1 MIELEILIASLYG
14 IRHALGT
21 GGAALVR
28 VGEGDT
34 GIDELVGDIE
44 FGSWITPFLED
55 RSINFHVRDGTSY
68 GDRFT
73 ETLQE
78 HGIQFFAAARLVDAT
93 NTFICTFDTQERT
106 LTGSD
111 RYVFQAL
118 VAMLST
124 HVKLNSLLGQFSDLV
139 TQKEAGEARLR
150 LLESVE
156 AQQDALT
163 YRLYHDDLTG
173 LRNRAFFMDRL
184 ALALQDVTTN
194 DHRRAAII
202 FIDLDRFKLINDS
215 LGHTMGDVLLVELA
229 KRLSQCV
236 RPTDTLARIGGD
248 EFTVLIDHVRDNQ
261 TVLALAE
268 RFLRAFQ
275 SPVRLGSED
284 VHPSASLGIAFIDRR
299 YARAEDV
306 LRDADTAM
314 YRAKRDGGMRYASFD
329 EGMFAISTQSFTLQ
343 LALRRAVERGE
354 FAVRYQPVFDA
365 TSRTLTAIEAL
376 VRWEHPDRGTILP
389 AEFIADAEETGI
401 ITSVGEFVL
410 RRACSDMARW
420 FVCNPALTLDVNIS
434 PRQFNDPNF
443 FDMVVRVLGESG
455 LPPHALRLEVTE
467 ALFADRVEY
476 VGALLKSLRAYGVRI
491 ALDDFGTGYSSL
503 NYLERFDFDTVKI
516 DRSFVERIDTSAV
529 GFAIVRAI
537 VDLARALDMIVI
549 AEGVERE
556 SQVVA
561 LRSLACDQA
570 QGYFLSEPLEA
581 AKIDDMLRAPASS
594 EKIVRG

>member
-28 VGEGDT
+28 VGDGDS

-44 FGSWITPFLED
+44 FGGWIVPFLQD
-55 RSINFHVRDGTSY
+55 RSINFHVRDVTSY

-73 ETLQE
+73 ETLQH
-78 HGIQFFAAARLVDAT
+78 HGIQFFAAARLIDAD
-93 NTFICTFDTQERT
+93 NTFICTFDTEERA
-106 LTGSD
+106 LSGAD
-111 RYVFQAL
+111 RYVFQSL

-124 HVKLNSLLGQFSDLV
+124 HVKLNSLIGQYSELV

-156 AQQDALT
+156 AHQDALT

-173 LRNRAFFMDRL
+173 LRNRAFLMDRL

-202 FIDLDRFKLINDS
+202 FIDLDRFKSINDS
-215 LGHTMGDVLLVELA
+215 LGHTMGDEFLVELA

-261 TVLALAE
+261 TVLSLAE

-306 LRDADTAM
+306 LRDADSAM
-314 YRAKRDGGMRYASFD
+314 YRAKRDGGMRYACFD
-329 EGMFAISTQSFTLQ
+329 EGMFANSSQSFTLQ
-343 LALRRAVERGE
+343 VALRRAVERHE
-354 FAVRYQPVFDA
+354 FTVHYQPVFDA
-365 TSRTLTAIEAL
+365 KSRAVSAIEAL
-376 VRWEHPDRGTILP
+376 VRWEHPDRGTISPSEFL
-389 AEFIADAEETGI
+389 AEAEETGI
-401 ITSVGEFVL
+401 ITSIGEFVL
-410 RRACSDMARW
+410 RRACRDMAGW
-420 FVCNPALTLDVNIS
+420 LAWNPALTLNVNVS

-443 FDMVVRVLGESG
+443 FAMIVRVLGESD
-455 LPPHALRLEVTE
+455 LPSHALQLEVTE

-476 VGALLKSLRAYGVRI
+476 VGALLKSLRSYGVRI

-503 NYLERFDFDTVKI
+503 NYLERFAFDTVKL
-516 DRSFVERIDTSAV
+516 DRTFVERIDTSEA

-537 VDLARALDMIVI
+537 VDLAKALNMTVI

-556 SQVVA
+556 SQIVA
-561 LRSLACDQA
+561 LRSLGCDRA
-570 QGYFLSEPLEA
+570 QGYFLSGPLESA
-581 AKIDDMLRAPASS
+581 EIDEMLREPAPA
-594 EKIVRG
+594 KK